1 MLLSN
6 AHPGPDVLF
15 APELNTDARELAR
28 TDSGTHD
35 ILQFI
40 DLLLVARTMPGLH
53 LLVSLVVDKSGLH
66 RGCDVQAV
74 GSGIWP
80 MMVLVSEIVQT
91 VILADFCYYYVKS
104 IASGIELVQLPAGI
118 V

>member
-1 MLLSN
+1 M
-6 AHPGPDVLF
+6 
-15 APELNTDARELAR
+15 
-28 TDSGTHD
+28 
-35 ILQFI
+35 
-40 DLLLVARTMPGLH
+40 
-53 LLVSLVVDKSGLH
+53 
-66 RGCDVQAV
+66 VQAI

-80 MMVLVSEIVQT
+80 LMVLVSEIVQT